1 MKIESCEPDET
12 KDGVQKIDES
22 TYLDMCVDYA
32 LKTGWVKPEQKD
44 VLVNEYLKPIYQK
57 YLEVIDELKTEV
69 AAESDAKEVHEAIIK
84 RLNYILER
92 THRIG
97 STDHNNITRA
107 IYDYRDRFCRSDM
120 YLEYAA
126 TSLADFVS
134 ELLYS
139 KS

>member
-1 MKIESCEPDET
+1 MSIEKHEPTESKNESKI
-12 KDGVQKIDES
+12 VDES
-22 TYLDMCVDYA
+22 AYINACVDYA

-44 VLVNEYLKPIYQK
+44 LLINEYLLPIYRK
-57 YLEVIDELKTEV
+57 YVEVIKEVKGEV
-69 AAESDAKEVHEAIIK
+69 AAETDAKEVIK
-84 RLNYILER
+84 IVIRRLGHILDS

-107 IYDYRDRFCRSDM
+107 IYDYRDRFCKSDT

-126 TSLADFVS
+126 TSLADFIS